1 MRICSILWITVAMT
15 AAEPPRT
22 PVVVELFT
30 SEGCSSCPP
39 ADLLL
44 SHLQQSQP
52 VPGVQIISLSEH
64 VDYWNQLG
72 WPDPFSSA
80 GLTERQRQ
88 YAAVLRGD
96 GVYTP
101 QMVVDGKIGFVGSD
115 SQKALRAIAEA
126 ARAPK
131 TGIDLRCGGNPSTL
145 SVRINSGPDA
155 DADVALAIAENG
167 LESNVTR
174 GENRGRLMAHSGVT
188 RRVAVIGHAKRQ
200 QPFSAA
206 LKITIEKGWRRENLS
221 AVVFLQDRASRRIL
235 GADQIALSACAA
247 N

>member
-1 MRICSILWITVAMT
+1 MT

-188 RRVAVIGHAKRQ
+188 RRVARVGD
-200 QPFSAA
+200 
-206 LKITIEKGWRRENLS
+206 WRAWLWTGTP
-221 AVVFLQDRASRRIL
+221 LASRTMWYRGERAAAPTKENTRRRHRCECRPSPRRDSSTSRPVC
-235 GADQIALSACAA
+235 GARTVA
-247 N
+247 